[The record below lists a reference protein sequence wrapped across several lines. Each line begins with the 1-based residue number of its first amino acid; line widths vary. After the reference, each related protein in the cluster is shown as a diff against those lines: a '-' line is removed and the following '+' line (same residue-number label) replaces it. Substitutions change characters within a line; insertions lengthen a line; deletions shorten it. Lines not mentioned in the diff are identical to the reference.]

1 MSIGHKQLRLDYFII
16 GKQIRPL
23 RYQCIF
29 MEGNEKISKC
39 SVYGHALNKPRKEAS
54 AEALEEAHGDKHYQ
68 EKKKKKKK
76 EGWAEIRIQCRKKM

>member
-39 SVYGHALNKPRKEAS
+39 SVYDHALNKPRKEAS
-54 AEALEEAHGDKHYQ
+54 AEALKKIMVTSIIKR
-68 EKKKKKKK
+68 KKKKR
-76 EGWAEIRIQCRKKM
+76 EWAEIRIQCRKKM